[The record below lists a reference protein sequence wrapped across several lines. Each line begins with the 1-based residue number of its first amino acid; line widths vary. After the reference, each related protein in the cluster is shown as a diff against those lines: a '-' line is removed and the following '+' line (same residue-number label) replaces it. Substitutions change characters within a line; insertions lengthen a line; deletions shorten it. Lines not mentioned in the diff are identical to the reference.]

1 VVLQDSGPYHGTMSD
16 NTMAAGTAPATAPA
30 VPAASANGTTF
41 AVILSLSFCHLLND
55 MMQSLVPALYPILKD
70 SYALSFGQIGLI
82 TLAFQCTASM
92 LQPVVGMYTDRKPQ
106 PYSLMVGM
114 GFTLVGLLLMSRANT
129 YPLILFAAALIG
141 MGSSVFHPEASRV
154 ARMAAGGRY
163 GLAQSLFQVG
173 GNMGSAAGPLLAAFI
188 VVPAGQQSIVWFS
201 ASAFVAMAVLFQVG
215 GWYSRRRAESGKAA
229 SKPVARGKT
238 GAAAVATSPL
248 SRRRVTVAI
257 AILVALLFSKNVYSA
272 SLGSYFTFYLIEK
285 FGVEVQTAQIYLFAF
300 LVGIVAGTI
309 AGGIVG
315 DKVGRIPVMWFS
327 ILGALPFALLLPHV
341 NLFWT
346 GVLAVAVAM
355 IMASAFS
362 AILVYAQELL
372 PGRVG
377 LVSGMFFGFSFGLGG
392 LGAAA
397 LGQLADLTSID
408 TVYKATPFLLLLGLL
423 TAFLPRQPGE
433 PKNLR

>member
-1 VVLQDSGPYHGTMSD
+1 MS
-16 NTMAAGTAPATAPA
+16 AGTAPAATPA
-30 VPAASANGTTF
+30 VSPASTASANNTTF

-70 SYALSFGQIGLI
+70 NYALSFGQIGLI

-92 LQPVVGMYTDRKPQ
+92 LQPLVGLYTDKKPQ

-114 GFTLVGLLLMSRANT
+114 GFTLVGLLLMSRADS
-129 YPLILFAAALIG
+129 YPMILIAAALIG

-154 ARMAAGGRY
+154 ARMASGGRY

-188 VVPAGQQSIVWFS
+188 VVPHGQHSIVWFS
-201 ASAFVAMAVLFQVG
+201 AAALVAMLVLFQVG
-215 GWYSRRRAESGKAA
+215 GWYARRRAEQKPAARKAA
-229 SKPVARGKT
+229 ST
-238 GAAAVATSPL
+238 AAVPAL
-248 SRRRVTVAI
+248 SRGRVAVAV

-272 SLGSYFTFYLIEK
+272 SLGSYFTLYLMAK
-285 FGVEVQTAQIYLFAF
+285 FGIDVATAQLYLFAF
-300 LVGIVAGTI
+300 LVGIVGGTI
-309 AGGIVG
+309 AGGAVG
-315 DKVGRIPVMWFS
+315 DRVGRIPVMWFS
-327 ILGALPFALLLPHV
+327 ILGALPFALMLPYA

-362 AILVYAQELL
+362 AILVYAQELM

-377 LVSGMFFGFSFGLGG
+377 LVAGMFFGFSFGLGG

-397 LGQLADLTSID
+397 LGQLADWTSIE
-408 TVYKATPFLLLLGLL
+408 TVYKVTPFLLLLGIL

-433 PKNLR
+433 PRNTH

>member
-1 VVLQDSGPYHGTMSD
+1 MSD
-16 NTMAAGTAPATAPA
+16 SSLATGTAPA
-30 VPAASANGTTF
+30 AASAVSTASTASANSTTF

-55 MMQSLVPALYPILKD
+55 MMQSLVPALYPILKE

-92 LQPVVGMYTDRKPQ
+92 LQPFVGLYTDKKPQ

-114 GFTLVGLLLMSRANT
+114 GFTLVGLLMMSRADS
-129 YPLILFAAALIG
+129 YPLILIAAALIG

-173 GNMGSAAGPLLAAFI
+173 GNMGSASGPLLAAFI
-188 VVPAGQQSIVWFS
+188 VVPQGQHSIVWFS
-201 ASAFVAMAVLFQVG
+201 AAALIAMFVLFQVG
-215 GWYSRRRAESGKAA
+215 GWYARRRAHQR
-229 SKPVARGKT
+229 PVARGKAGS
-238 GAAAVATSPL
+238 GAAAPTL
-248 SRRRVTVAI
+248 SRRRVSIAV

-272 SLGSYFTFYLIEK
+272 SLGSYFTFYLITK
-285 FGVEVQTAQIYLFAF
+285 FGVDVQTAQLYLFAF

-309 AGGIVG
+309 LGGAVG

-327 ILGALPFALLLPHV
+327 ILGALPFALMLPYAS
-341 NLFWT
+341 LFWT

-397 LGQLADLTSID
+397 LGEIADWTSIE
-408 TVYKATPFLLLLGLL
+408 TVYKITPFLLLLGIL

-433 PKNLR
+433 PRNVR

>member
-1 VVLQDSGPYHGTMSD
+1 M
-16 NTMAAGTAPATAPA
+16 TAPAPA
-30 VPAASANGTTF
+30 GAIPSASPSAASATSTTF

-70 SYALSFGQIGLI
+70 SYALSFSQVGLI

-92 LQPVVGMYTDRKPQ
+92 LQPVVGYYTDKKPQ

-114 GFTLVGLLLMSRANT
+114 GFTLVGLLLMSRADT

-188 VVPAGQQSIVWFS
+188 VVPRGQQSIAWFS
-201 ASAFVAMAVLFQVG
+201 GAALIAMFVLFQVG
-215 GWYSRRRAESGKAA
+215 GWYARRRAAQQA
-229 SKPVARGKT
+229 SQRR
-238 GAAAVATSPL
+238 GAARKANATTARVSTL
-248 SRRRVTVAI
+248 SRGQVAGAV

-272 SLGSYFTFYLIEK
+272 SLGSYFTFYLIAK
-285 FGVEVQTAQIYLFAF
+285 FGVSVETAQFYLFAF
-300 LVGIVAGTI
+300 LVGIVIGTLL
-309 AGGIVG
+309 GGAVG
-315 DKVGRIPVMWFS
+315 DRVGRIPVMWFS
-327 ILGALPFALLLPHV
+327 IVGALPFALMLPWA

-346 GVLAVAVAM
+346 GVLAVTVAM
-355 IMASAFS
+355 VMASAFS
-362 AILVYAQELL
+362 AILVYAQELM

-377 LVSGMFFGFSFGLGG
+377 LVAGMFFGFSFGLGG

-397 LGQLADLTSID
+397 LGRLADVAGIE
-408 TVYKATPFLLLLGLL
+408 TVYKVTPFLLLLGLL
-423 TAFLPRQPGE
+423 TAFLPKRPGR
-433 PKNLR
+433 PALPR